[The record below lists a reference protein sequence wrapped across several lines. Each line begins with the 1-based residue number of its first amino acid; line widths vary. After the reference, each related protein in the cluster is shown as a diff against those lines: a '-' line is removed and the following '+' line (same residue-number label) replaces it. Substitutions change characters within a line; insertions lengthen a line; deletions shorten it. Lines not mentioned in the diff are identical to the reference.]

1 MIIMSVDYGDVRT
14 GIAVC
19 DKLQILASPVCVITE
34 KDREKLVEKIAELV
48 VERKVE
54 RICVGLPQN
63 MDGSYGFRSDAC
75 RELGEMLKEKTGL
88 QVDFQ
93 NEPSSLC
100 VFKHPYTTVSAH
112 NLLNSADVRGK
123 KRKAVIDAVSAVLI
137 LEDYMKT
144 IK

>member
-19 DKLQILASPVCVITE
+19 DKMQILASPVCVISE
-34 KDREKLVEKIAELV
+34 KNRDVLIDKIKEIAD
-48 VERKVE
+48 ERKVD

-75 RELGEMLKEKTGL
+75 REFGMLLQEKTGIT
-88 QVDFQ
+88 VDFQ
-93 NEPSSLC
+93 NERL
-100 VFKHPYTTVSAH
+100 TTVSAH
-112 NLLNSADVRGK
+112 NILNTVDVRGK
-123 KRKAVIDAVSAVLI
+123 KRKAVVDAVSAVLI

-144 IK
+144 IKA

>member
-19 DKLQILASPVCVITE
+19 DKMQILASPVCVITE
-34 KDREKLVEKIAELV
+34 KDRDVLVEKIAELAK
-48 VERKVE
+48 EKRAE

-75 RELGEMLKEKTGL
+75 RELGTLLEEKTGL
-88 QVDFQ
+88 TVAFQ
-93 NEPSSLC
+93 NERL
-100 VFKHPYTTVSAH
+100 TTVSAH
-112 NLLNSADVRGK
+112 NILNSVDVRGK
-123 KRKAVIDAVSAVLI
+123 KRKAIVDAVSAVLI

-144 IK
+144 V

>member
-48 VERKVE
+48 IERKVE

-75 RELGEMLKEKTGL
+75 RELGKLLEGKTGL
-88 QVDFQ
+88 HVDFQ
-93 NEPSSLC
+93 NERL
-100 VFKHPYTTVSAH
+100 TTVSAH

-144 IK
+144 IKS